1 MAKYIIFALIFL
13 QLACNI
19 GRELIEDDVTTMTVI
34 RYSVAY
40 RGARTLVNI
49 HMRSSYRNTEHVLWA
64 REPAD
69 TLIFFIGKKWM
80 QTERK

>member
-1 MAKYIIFALIFL
+1 MAKYLLYALL
-13 QLACNI
+13 LLSSCMAD
-19 GRELIEDDVTTMTVI
+19 RELIEDETTTMTVI